1 MFKGLNVLFIYVIIS
16 RFSYI
21 FLFFFFFWIYFNF
34 VFSVSRCHRP
44 LSRTTAPL
52 QVSSPHLARSYHH
65 LFPVPQFEE
74 VSAAAVAAAAGTGAA
89 GAPGAVAGN
98 STVVRVGQGAGA
110 GPRGKQSSPPPGGVA
125 GAVGVTARVS
135 CAGCLRDLAGL
146 ARYRC
151 PECGSNFCL
160 DCDMYV
166 HDSLHN
172 CPGCC

>member
-1 MFKGLNVLFIYVIIS
+1 MLGREVELTIKLPWQALSLTTLSAPLRPG
-16 RFSYI
+16 
-21 FLFFFFFWIYFNF
+21 
-34 VFSVSRCHRP
+34 P
-44 LSRTTAPL
+44 LSLLLPY

-74 VSAAAVAAAAGTGAA
+74 TSAAAVAAAAAAAA
-89 GAPGAVAGN
+89 GPGNGAIAL
-98 STVVRVGQGAGA
+98 GAGA
-110 GPRGKQSSPPPGGVA
+110 GRQGKQ
-125 GAVGVTARVS
+125 GAIAAAAARGAAQGRGSGAARAS
-135 CAGCLRDLAGL
+135 CAGCLRDLSGL

-151 PECGSNFCL
+151 PECSGSFCL